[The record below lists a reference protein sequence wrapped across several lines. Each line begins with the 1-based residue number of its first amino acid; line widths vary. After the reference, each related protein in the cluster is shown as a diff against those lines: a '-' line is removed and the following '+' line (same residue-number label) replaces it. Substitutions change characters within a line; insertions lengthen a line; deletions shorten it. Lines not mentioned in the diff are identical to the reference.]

1 MNISQFTQYTPG
13 ELIPIEGLRGV
24 DYAFLP
30 HLLPPAWEWPNE
42 LWPLL
47 RDADVELARLD
58 GIGRHLPDPNLLL
71 RPLQNREAQRS
82 SQLEGTFASPQ
93 QLLLFE
99 LDPVASASADD
110 PANAAREV
118 VNYGRALRAGLIM
131 LAQGIPFSGFLI
143 RELHR
148 LLLDGVRGSD
158 ANPGSFRRR
167 QVVIGRPPRFVPPP
181 PFQVAERLD
190 NLEAIAQ
197 HDQRLYGPL
206 VDAFVMHYQFEAIH
220 PFEDG
225 NGRVGRLLLTLMIA
239 RWAKLSNQWLYMSEY
254 FDANKQEYL
263 DRLLRVS
270 THNDWQGW
278 IAFCLEGVVKQAQ
291 DTMARCERLIRLA
304 ADYKERLHR
313 PGGTLRLQDA
323 VDQLFIRPIVQIPE
337 LATRLDVSYPTAAGY
352 VRKLVSVGILEELA
366 GMAPKTYLAPEIL
379 RITFNE

>member
-1 MNISQFTQYTPG
+1 MDIHQFSPDAPG
-13 ELIPIEGLRGV
+13 ELIPIEGVRGAG
-24 DYAFLP
+24 YAFLP
-30 HLLPPAWEWPNE
+30 NLLPPAWQWPVE
-42 LWPLL
+42 RWPLL

-58 GIGRHLPDPNLLL
+58 GVGRHLPDPNLLL

-93 QLLLFE
+93 QLMLFE
-99 LDPVASASADD
+99 LDPVMPASADD

-118 VNYGRALRAGLIM
+118 VNYGRALRAGLTM
-131 LAQGIPFSGFLI
+131 LAQGVPFSSFLI
-143 RELHR
+143 RELHH

-181 PFQVAERLD
+181 PFHLAERLD
-190 NLEAIAQ
+190 NLEQVAQ
-197 HDQRLYGPL
+197 RDQRLYGPL

-239 RWAKLSNQWLYMSEY
+239 RWANLSDQWLYMSEY
-254 FDANKQEYL
+254 FDTNKQEYL

-278 IAFCLEGVVKQAQ
+278 IVFCLEGVVKQAQ

-313 PGGTLRLQDA
+313 QGGSLRLQNA
-323 VDQLFIRPIVQIPE
+323 VDQLFVRPVVQIPE
-337 LATRLDVSYPTAAGY
+337 LATRLHVSYPTAAGY
-352 VRKLVSVGILEELA
+352 VRKLVAVGILEELE
-366 GMAPKTYLAPEIL
+366 GMNPKTYLAPELL